1 MKQDDFAA
9 ALTRLLEPTTV
20 ELAEEDTIVPYWA
33 MSAEA
38 RGTAPSGPVGADFAP
53 DLAQFLSDGFADETH
68 EPMPSLADIVAYVDG
83 ELDGSDREAF
93 EAALVASPEL
103 RAEVDRAVRPRGAAR
118 VRRRGRGRTG
128 VAGRPARKVLRSA
141 ARQEGVDLDREAAGS
156 LEVEGQPAMLLA
168 RLLGVEPV
176 RREPGVNRVDLV
188 GAVADEADVEDLRG
202 RSRP

>member
-103 RAEVDRAVRPRGAAR
+103 RAEVDRLFDR
-118 VRRRGRGRTG
+118 VALLG
-128 VAGRPARKVLRSA
+128 SDD
-141 ARQEGVDLDREAAGS
+141 EG
-156 LEVEGQPAMLLA
+156 
-168 RLLGVEPV
+168 GVEPAS
-176 RREPGVNRVDLV
+176 PVD
-188 GAVADEADVEDLRG
+188 
-202 RSRP
+202 RPDKS